1 MAQPEYPAFL
11 SDQLEVEETS
21 VCRGRTGEGGGHCVL
36 PAQSRLSCLAGAWQH
51 SLDHFVPLTAGMEPS
66 AAAALCPT
74 AHRQLIRVL
83 CAARNMS
90 RMSLSNLFQPV
101 LPPSCVSLANLLYT

>member
-1 MAQPEYPAFL
+1 MQRQDRGGWRSLCPASPEQTLLP
-11 SDQLEVEETS
+11 SD
-21 VCRGRTGEGGGHCVL
+21 
-36 PAQSRLSCLAGAWQH
+36 AWQH

-74 AHRQLIRVL
+74 AHRQLIHVL

-101 LPPSCVSLANLLYT
+101 LPLSCVSLANLLYT